1 MATVF
6 FVWAAAA
13 ATAAATAAAPAV
25 GNVATLLQP
34 PLLLKAPFMQHHIWR
49 NLAECADLGQKSR
62 LPKLRVTKGATKK
75 SCFQFFNACLSF
87 CPSFLHSCYIL
98 YIYICCEVII
108 WSKFGVFK
116 CYYLVQVGV
125 FKCYYLV
132 QVCFLIYKNSG
143 FKRFGLHTQLSFCVF
158 FLCPI
163 IWQFSKNSLFQKK
176 GAKIGFFN
184 FQCFKYKIWKFSFFG
199 LLKHYKNRGFSIF
212 LCFLLLREKKT
223 GKKKW

>member
-1 MATVF
+1 MHPWSALPMLRSAEPRVF
-6 FVWAAAA
+6 FVWGAS
-13 ATAAATAAAPAV
+13 
-25 GNVATLLQP
+25 NE
-34 PLLLKAPFMQHHIWR
+34 LLKWVENGQFGGPKWTQYIYIYIW
-49 NLAECADLGQKSR
+49 
-62 LPKLRVTKGATKK
+62 P
-75 SCFQFFNACLSF
+75 
-87 CPSFLHSCYIL
+87 H
-98 YIYICCEVII
+98 IYICCEVII

-132 QVCFLIYKNSG
+132 QVCFLTYKNSG

-199 LLKHYKNRGFSIF
+199 LLKHYKNRGFSIV

-223 GKKKW
+223 GKKKNDNWNLWN